1 MQEVRFLLADSVL
14 CRNTA
19 ANLAAVVH
27 DEGLDHALGPLL
39 QASVVVAR

>member
-1 MQEVRFLLADSVL
+1 MQEVWLLLADSVL
-14 CRNTA
+14 SRDAA